1 MKYNVDLEKLADQ
14 FGFELDEVKMV
25 VETFLETSK
34 QNLDDMLEG
43 IENNDKEML
52 SIAAHSLKGSSSTI
66 QLKDISELA
75 KEIELSAKNNKEID
89 YKKKYEELQKL
100 ISDLKIN

>member
-34 QNLDDMLEG
+34 QNLDDM
-43 IENNDKEML
+43 
-52 SIAAHSLKGSSSTI
+52 
-66 QLKDISELA
+66 
-75 KEIELSAKNNKEID
+75 
-89 YKKKYEELQKL
+89 
-100 ISDLKIN
+100 